1 MNILFKYYIAIIY
14 LFVFLNFTNQLKQ
27 TKMKNFI
34 LLFSLLFSN
43 FIFGQASI
51 RVVDFDVKWGAEQE
65 VARLFA
71 DYHNTE
77 RKSGGAHLQ
86 KINYLKNVTH
96 RAIFVGDPANWGV
109 KTEKTEAEWDA
120 YIGKMRRLLNNA
132 NNSVIMTN
140 LRWRKGDG
148 EKYKVSKNWEMKVKD
163 PIKFLKAYDK
173 FINAIDNVLGD
184 HITAIESIDLGG
196 NGGTHR
202 SWFNGKDLN
211 DLILLEREIQKTK
224 AFQIFIEE
232 RGEVELINSYS
243 ATRIHRFN

>member
-1 MNILFKYYIAIIY
+1 MSLF
-14 LFVFLNFTNQLKQ
+14 
-27 TKMKNFI
+27 
-34 LLFSLLFSN
+34 FSN

-65 VARLFA
+65 FSELFA

-77 RKSGGAHLQ
+77 RKSGSAHLQ

-109 KTEKTEAEWDA
+109 KIEKTEAEWDT
-120 YIGKMRRLLNNA
+120 YIGKIRRLLNNG
-132 NNSVIMTN
+132 NSSVIMTN
-140 LRWRKGDG
+140 LRWRKGDT
-148 EKYKVSKNWEMKVKD
+148 EKNKVTKNWEMKIKD
-163 PIKFLKAYDK
+163 PVKFLKACDK
-173 FINAIDNVLGD
+173 FINAIDTVLGD

-202 SWFNGKDLN
+202 SWFIGKDLN
-211 DLILLEREIQKTK
+211 GLMLLEREIQKTK

-232 RGEVELINSYS
+232 RGEVVLINSYL
-243 ATRIHRFN
+243 ANRIHKFN

>member
-1 MNILFKYYIAIIY
+1 MFFVVVVVRLIINYIYFI
-14 LFVFLNFTNQLKQ
+14 NKNKQKQ

-34 LLFSLLFSN
+34 FLFSLIFSN

-65 VARLFA
+65 FSKLFA

-77 RKSGGAHLQ
+77 RKSGSVHLQ

-109 KTEKTEAEWDA
+109 KIEKTEAEWDK
-120 YIGKMRRLLNNA
+120 YIGKIRKLLNNG
-132 NNSVIMTN
+132 NSTVIMTN
-140 LRWRKGDG
+140 LRWRKNDS
-148 EKYKVSKNWEMKVKD
+148 EKNKVSKNWEMKIKD
-163 PIKFLKAYDK
+163 PVKFLKAYDK
-173 FINAIDNVLGD
+173 FITTIDTVLGD
-184 HITAIESIDLGG
+184 HLTAIESIDLGG

-202 SWFNGKDLN
+202 SWLGGNDLN
-211 DLILLEREIQKTK
+211 DLILLEREIQKTE

-232 RGEVELINSYS
+232 RGEVELINSYL
-243 ATRIHRFN
+243 AKRIHKFN

>member
-1 MNILFKYYIAIIY
+1 
-14 LFVFLNFTNQLKQ
+14 
-27 TKMKNFI
+27 MKNFI

-65 VARLFA
+65 FSELFA

-77 RKSGGAHLQ
+77 RKSGSAHLQ

-96 RAIFVGDPANWGV
+96 RAIFVGNPANWGV
-109 KTEKTEAEWDA
+109 KIEKTEAEWDT
-120 YIGKMRRLLNNA
+120 YIGKIRRLLNNG
-132 NNSVIMTN
+132 NSSVIMTN
-140 LRWRKGDG
+140 LRWRKGDT
-148 EKYKVSKNWEMKVKD
+148 EKNKGTKNWEMKIKD
-163 PIKFLKAYDK
+163 PVKFLKACNK
-173 FINAIDNVLGD
+173 FINAIDTILGD

-202 SWFNGKDLN
+202 SWFNGKDLKG
-211 DLILLEREIQKTK
+211 LMLLEREIQKTK

-232 RGEVELINSYS
+232 RGEVVLINSYL
-243 ATRIHRFN
+243 ANRIHKFN

>member
-1 MNILFKYYIAIIY
+1 
-14 LFVFLNFTNQLKQ
+14 
-27 TKMKNFI
+27 MKNFI

-65 VARLFA
+65 FSELFA

-77 RKSGGAHLQ
+77 RKSGSAHLQ

-96 RAIFVGDPANWGV
+96 RAIFVGNPANWGV
-109 KTEKTEAEWDA
+109 KIEKTEAEWDT
-120 YIGKMRRLLNNA
+120 YIGKIRRLLNNG
-132 NNSVIMTN
+132 NSSVIMTN
-140 LRWRKGDG
+140 LRWRKGDT
-148 EKYKVSKNWEMKVKD
+148 EKNKGTKNWEMKIKD
-163 PIKFLKAYDK
+163 PVKFLKACNK
-173 FINAIDNVLGD
+173 FINAIDTVLGD

-202 SWFNGKDLN
+202 SWFNGKDLKG
-211 DLILLEREIQKTK
+211 LMLLEREIQKTK

-232 RGEVELINSYS
+232 RGEVVLINSYL
-243 ATRIHRFN
+243 ANRIHKFN